1 MNFAEFARGQGVETL
16 LQRSSRPGGAQE
28 KLGSASRD
36 SHRIYL
42 NAFWTMAC
50 GLALGLLATW
60 AALDSGYG
68 FGPLLAGPW
77 TAWPQTGAPDIDPY
91 ARAALA
97 RRGEAP
103 LARELCIA
111 FVARTDSSGEPLDGR
126 CDYRISS
133 PAPPARFWTLS
144 LFGLNGAPLANDAQ
158 RYSYTS
164 AEILRREGG
173 GFDVEVARSARPGNW
188 LSLGKARSFEIGLR
202 LYDTSID
209 AAAKLDP
216 SAFPS
221 IVREGCA

>member
-1 MNFAEFARGQGVETL
+1 L
-16 LQRSSRPGGAQE
+16 LQRSSRPAGAQE
-28 KLGSASRD
+28 KLSSATGD

-60 AALDSGYG
+60 AALDAGYG
-68 FGPLLAGPW
+68 FGPLVAGPW
-77 TAWPQTGAPDIDPY
+77 TAWPQTGVPDIDPY

-103 LARELCIA
+103 LARELGLS

-133 PAPPARFWTLS
+133 PAPPARFWS
-144 LFGLNGAPLANDAQ
+144 LGLFDLNGAPLANDAQ
-158 RYSYTS
+158 RYAYTS
-164 AEILRREGG
+164 GEILRREGG
-173 GFDVEVARSARPGNW
+173 GFVIEVARSARPGNW
-188 LSLGKARSFEIGLR
+188 LSPGKARSFLIALR
-202 LYDTSID
+202 IYDTSVD
-209 AAAKLDP
+209 VAAKPDP

-221 IVREGCA
+221 IVRQACT